1 MEIWGGFGRGIGEAQ
16 TFEAGMCRGP
26 ASLYRSL
33 PSSIE
38 AYVRSHLP
46 TPEEP

>member
-1 MEIWGGFGRGIGEAQ
+1 MWTGIGRGTGGSSALWS
-16 TFEAGMCRGP
+16 AVCRGP
-26 ASLYRSL
+26 ASLHRSL

-38 AYVRSHLP
+38 PYVRSHLP